1 MPKLIIITSPSD
13 FGYSVLKSINKSES
27 DIEVLDC
34 IGLPVFNH
42 FNYTF
47 FTFLKWVIFKKKTS
61 GFKFIKGVPLF
72 RRVEARK
79 DYFVPLKSKVEQR
92 IISGKTFSQTDSVRL
107 TYYERLIID
116 RVYNY
121 LEEIIPRYQEVIC
134 FNGRSLVLKIARDV
148 CQKSAVKFIMN
159 ELWSSPDGSIR
170 FKEIYSTYF
179 FDEEAEE
186 VARMELLSEDKERVQ
201 IYLEKRFEGSDEL
214 LKYWNTLGKA
224 NRVKDVSLEEFDVL
238 FCFSSEDEYFGKWS
252 HQGVLDMCYNQ
263 VDIVKDLFVRYGE
276 SYKTKK
282 FVFKLH
288 PRIND
293 RFLKK
298 TKQRYVNLQN
308 FLVNAGFQVDFI
320 STEVDVYSLIKR
332 SKLVIGFGS
341 PVIEAVYYNK
351 PAVLLGPTLFMRTES
366 IYCANSLGEINNFI
380 LNIPKPLSKVGVFQY
395 FNYLI
400 SHGKEIEK
408 I

>member
-1 MPKLIIITSPSD
+1 MPKLILITSPSD
-13 FGYSVLKSINKSES
+13 FGYSVLRSINKSQS

-42 FNYTF
+42 YNYTL
-47 FTFLKWVIFKKKTS
+47 FTFFKWILVKKKTS
-61 GFKFIKGVPLF
+61 GFRFIKGVPLF
-72 RRVEARK
+72 RRVKACK
-79 DYFVPLKSKVEQR
+79 DYFVPLKSKVEHR
-92 IISGKTFSQTDSVRL
+92 IIAGKTFSQTDSVRL

-116 RVYNY
+116 RVYKY
-121 LEEIIPRYQEVIC
+121 LKEIIPQYEEVIC

-148 CQKSAVKFIMN
+148 CQKSGVKFVMN

-179 FDEEAEE
+179 YEEEAEE
-186 VARMELLSEDKERVQ
+186 VARMELVSKDKERVQ
-201 IYLEKRFEGSDEL
+201 KYLEKRFEGSDEL
-214 LKYWNTLGKA
+214 LKYWNTLGNA
-224 NRVKDVSLEEFDVL
+224 NRVKKVSLEEVDVL
-238 FCFSSEDEYFGKWS
+238 FCFSSEDEYYGKWS
-252 HQGVLDMCYNQ
+252 HEGVLDTCFNQ

-276 SYKTKK
+276 FYKTKK

-298 TKQRYVNLQN
+298 TKQRYANLQN
-308 FLVNAGFQVDFI
+308 FLVNAGFTVDFI
-320 STEVDVYSLIKR
+320 STEVDVYSLINR

-341 PVIEAVYYNK
+341 PVIEAVYLNK

-366 IYCANSLGEINNFI
+366 VYCANSLGKINDYI
-380 LNIPKPLSKVGVFQY
+380 LNIPKPLSREGVFQY
-395 FNYLI
+395 FHYLT

-408 I
+408 L